1 MTKNAANTRQKNGA
15 HKTSHPYSNKDHQ
28 LFFNHHSSH
37 SSGIKKTRKTK
48 KEQPPT
54 QEIKLET
61 PTEFLLAGILEELR
75 TQNMI
80 ELVKLQ
86 AQQQQEQEELEAA
99 EKVKEE
105 ENARFAEIRNS
116 MYL

>member
-1 MTKNAANTRQKNGA
+1 MTKKAANTRQKNGA
-15 HKTSHPYSNKDHQ
+15 HKTNHPYSDKDHQ
-28 LFFNHHSSH
+28 LFFNQRSPH

-48 KEQPPT
+48 NEQHPT

-61 PTEFLLAGILEELR
+61 PTEILLAGILEELK

-99 EKVKEE
+99 EKMKEE
-105 ENARFAEIRNS
+105 DHARFEEIRNS
-116 MYL
+116 MYI